1 LGIEPRFQI
10 RAIVLRAGKCY
21 TLNRKE
27 VTEMSGRS
35 RKAFGFVLAA
45 IMAFGMVVA
54 PVSASVPSQATG
66 GASGGIYNWYKL
78 APGESAEWVLHYPG
92 NNSPALVAFGV
103 DPANAIEVKVYDDWQ
118 WRAVG
123 AGDLSVEPIGRGM
136 PGTMGKWDTNN
147 EIANAGNLFWEA
159 NAKAPVVFH
168 IQVTNRSQ
176 QPAQYWI
183 AQTGSGAGE
192 LTPVSPLSPAFR
204 IQPQPSPAPQTSMQQ
219 KAQATAQAQAPVS
232 GGAGPPPL
240 VLPVT
245 GSPEPASRFGTGLW
259 AE

>member
-1 LGIEPRFQI
+1 
-10 RAIVLRAGKCY
+10 
-21 TLNRKE
+21 
-27 VTEMSGRS
+27 MSGKS
-35 RKAFGFVLAA
+35 IKAIGFVLAA
-45 IMAFGMVVA
+45 IMALGLVVA
-54 PVSASVPSQATG
+54 PVKATAPSQATG

-92 NNSPALVAFGV
+92 NSSPALIAFGV

-123 AGDLSVEPIGRGM
+123 AGDTLVEPIGRGTQ
-136 PGTMGKWDTNN
+136 GTMGKWDTSN
-147 EIANAGNLFWEA
+147 EIVNAGNLFWEA

-183 AQTGSGAGE
+183 AQTGPGTGE
-192 LTPVSPLSPAFR
+192 LTPVSPLSPAYQS
-204 IQPQPSPAPQTSMQQ
+204 QPQPSPTPRTSTQQ
-219 KAQATAQAQAPVS
+219 KARFAAQAQMPVS
-232 GGAGPPPL
+232 GGAGQPPL

-245 GSPEPASRFGTGLW
+245 GGSEPTSHFNIGLR

>member
-1 LGIEPRFQI
+1 
-10 RAIVLRAGKCY
+10 
-21 TLNRKE
+21 LNRKE
-27 VTEMSGRS
+27 VTEMSGKS
-35 RKAFGFVLAA
+35 IQAFGFVLAA
-45 IMAFGMVVA
+45 ITALGLVVA
-54 PVSASVPSQATG
+54 PVSATVPSQTAG

-103 DPANAIEVKVYDDWQ
+103 DPANTIEVKVYDDWQ

-123 AGDLSVEPIGRGM
+123 AGGMSVEPIGRGTQ
-136 PGTMGKWDTNN
+136 GTMGKWDTNN

-183 AQTGSGAGE
+183 AQAGPVSGE
-192 LTPVSPLSPAFR
+192 LTPVSPLTPAFQT
-204 IQPQPSPAPQTSMQQ
+204 QPQPSPAPQQSTQQ
-219 KAQATAQAQAPVS
+219 KAGGAAQAQMPVS
-232 GGAGPPPL
+232 GGAGQPPL

-245 GSPEPASRFGTGLW
+245 GGPEPASRFSSGSR

>member
-1 LGIEPRFQI
+1 
-10 RAIVLRAGKCY
+10 
-21 TLNRKE
+21 
-27 VTEMSGRS
+27 MSGKS
-35 RKAFGFVLAA
+35 IQAFGFVLAA
-45 IMAFGMVVA
+45 IMALGLVVA
-54 PVSASVPSQATG
+54 PVSATVASQATG

-123 AGDLSVEPIGRGM
+123 AGDLSVEPIGRGT

-147 EIANAGNLFWEA
+147 EIVNAGNLFWEA

-183 AQTGSGAGE
+183 AQTGPGAGE
-192 LTPVSPLSPAFR
+192 LTPVSPLTPAFQT
-204 IQPQPSPAPQTSMQQ
+204 QPQPSPAPQQSTQQ
-219 KAQATAQAQAPVS
+219 KARVAAQAQTPVS
-232 GGAGPPPL
+232 GGAGP
-240 VLPVT
+240 
-245 GSPEPASRFGTGLW
+245 AAAGTPSDGWPGAGFALQHR
-259 AE
+259 AAG

>member
-1 LGIEPRFQI
+1 
-10 RAIVLRAGKCY
+10 
-21 TLNRKE
+21 LNRKE
-27 VTEMSGRS
+27 VTEMSG
-35 RKAFGFVLAA
+35 KLIQAFGFVLAA
-45 IMAFGMVVA
+45 ITALGLVVA
-54 PVSASVPSQATG
+54 PASASVAGQATG
-66 GASGGIYNWYKL
+66 GTSGGIYNWYKL

-92 NNSPALVAFGV
+92 NDATALVAFGV

-123 AGDLSVEPIGRGM
+123 AGDLSVEPIGRGT

-147 EIANAGNLFWEA
+147 EIVNAGNLFWEA
-159 NAKAPVVFH
+159 NARAPVVFH
-168 IQVTNRSQ
+168 IQLTNRSQ

-183 AQTGSGAGE
+183 AQTGPGAGE
-192 LTPVSPLSPAFR
+192 LTPVSPLTPALQT
-204 IQPQPSPAPQTSMQQ
+204 QPKPSPAPQQSTQQ
-219 KAQATAQAQAPVS
+219 KAGGATQAQTPLS

-245 GSPEPASRFGTGLW
+245 GGPEPALHFNGGLR

>member
-1 LGIEPRFQI
+1 
-10 RAIVLRAGKCY
+10 
-21 TLNRKE
+21 
-27 VTEMSGRS
+27 MSGKS
-35 RKAFGFVLAA
+35 RQALGFVLAA
-45 IMAFGMVVA
+45 IMALGLVVA
-54 PVSASVPSQATG
+54 PVSASALSQATG

-78 APGESAEWVLHYPG
+78 APGESAEWVLHYLG

-103 DPANAIEVKVYDDWQ
+103 DPANAIEVKVYDAWQ

-123 AGDLSVEPIGRGM
+123 AGDLSVEPIGRGT
-136 PGTMGKWDTNN
+136 PGMMGKWDTNN
-147 EIANAGNLFWEA
+147 EIANAGNLFWEG

-183 AQTGSGAGE
+183 AQTGPGTGE
-192 LTPVSPLSPAFR
+192 LTPVSPLSPAFQT
-204 IQPQPSPAPQTSMQQ
+204 QPQPSPAPQQSTPQ
-219 KAQATAQAQAPVS
+219 KARVAAQAQTPVS
-232 GGAGPPPL
+232 GGAGQPPL

-245 GSPEPASRFGTGLW
+245 GGTEPASRFSSGPR